1 MTNLKQGTLDTCRKA
16 QRGGVCVLGRPGTW
30 GGGELSFFSSTQL
43 ARLCS
48 CCCRYSDP
56 CQHDELR
63 ARSVFTDQ
71 NLAAA
76 GGYTQSTQLIQVV
89 QEPTPEGDSVT
100 DGQCAVQQFCV

>member
-16 QRGGVCVLGRPGTW
+16 QRGGVCSVDQELGR
-30 GGGELSFFSSTQL
+30 GGELSFFSSTQL